1 MNQPK
6 HFSRANQD
14 RERSRQLME
23 KYAKAKQLKATPY
36 PSGFSEFRM
45 RFIAPYAMLIYVF
58 TILFLFGWLITRSN
72 SLISTTK
79 INPALVDVNIITIPD
94 NNTVY
99 KFIANQD
106 IKRGPNLKKPQFIS
120 SRQSI
125 YSALEIEFLD
135 QDYNHMYSVFKDL
148 WVEEHYSKEYSDTK
162 IEFQIEFQN
171 AGQYFVRTIN
181 HNNNNGPIT
190 LDTYKAHGNLY
201 FFKYLIF
208 FIILNVILFFGN
220 SYWGT
225 TSMLY
230 NALKKVKSIK
240 NNSKFLIIS
249 SLVILLFLV
258 CVVIS
263 FTHYGYPSTG
273 DQIRLPSYFF
283 DSDGVL
289 YLG

>member
-23 KYAKAKQLKATPY
+23 KYSKAKQLKGTPY

-45 RFIAPYAMLIYVF
+45 RFIAPYAMLIFVF
-58 TILFLFGWLITRSN
+58 TILFFFGWLITRRN
-72 SLISTTK
+72 SLISTTQ
-79 INPALVDVNIITIPD
+79 INPTLVNANTIAIPD

-99 KFIANQD
+99 KFIVNQD
-106 IKRGPNLKKPQFIS
+106 IKRGPNLKKPQFSS

-135 QDYNHMYSVFKDL
+135 QDYNHVYSVFKDL

-171 AGQYFVRTIN
+171 AGQYFVRTKN

-190 LDTYKAHGNLY
+190 IETYIAHGNLY
-201 FFKYLIF
+201 FAKYLIF
-208 FIILNVILFFGN
+208 FIVLNVILFFGN

-225 TSMLY
+225 TTMLY
-230 NALKKVKSIK
+230 NAFKKVKSIK
-240 NNSKFLIIS
+240 HNSNFLIIS
-249 SLVILLFLV
+249 SIVIIIFLG
-258 CVVIS
+258 CIFIS
-263 FTHYGYPSTG
+263 YTHYGYPHSG
-273 DQIRLPSYFF
+273 DEIRLPTYFF
-283 DSDGVL
+283 TTKDVH